1 MMAAGD
7 MPPARVME
15 LVDIADLKS
24 AGFGRTG
31 SSPVL
36 RTTRHYLLGLLNLAC
51 SILIQEGF

>member
-1 MMAAGD
+1 
-7 MPPARVME
+7 ME

-36 RTTRHYLLGLLNLAC
+36 RTTQFYLLGLLNLAYGIFIQDC
-51 SILIQEGF
+51 S